1 MRLAA
6 VGAKTVKDIMHR
18 GCVAFDVDDTD
29 FVVAAEMIR
38 RHIKVAPVLKDGVM
52 EGYISRAYLIK
63 RMMRAAKPGSD
74 AEVLDDQH

>member
-1 MRLAA
+1 
-6 VGAKTVKDIMHR
+6 
-18 GCVAFDVDDTD
+18 
-29 FVVAAEMIR
+29 
-38 RHIKVAPVLKDGVM
+38 M